1 MDISTLASKIQL
13 CYSTTELTQVE
24 TSLTM
29 TSREIAE
36 LTGVRHDN
44 AKRTLQTLVENGII
58 VQPQAEDEQFQDSL
72 GRSRTERSYRLDER
86 AALILTARLSP
97 EFTAKIVD
105 QWIEFRS
112 LIRTQQL
119 LIEKQAEE
127 KAALISEKLKI
138 AREAEDRADRKFRAS
153 RDLLEVVKPSHL
165 PKLVKADPEWR
176 DRCIKTLDSFL
187 SDPKLSTY
195 YAGEHDNAVK
205 ECVNVQD
212 RLKAVL
218 QFANAHLR
226 LKPESSGH
234 KLPDCT
240 EALSYRRNLLT

>member
-1 MDISTLASKIQL
+1 MDISTLAGKIQL
-13 CYSTTELTQVE
+13 CYSTTELAQVE
-24 TSLTM
+24 TDLTM
-29 TSREIAE
+29 TSREIAD

-138 AREAEDRADRKFRAS
+138 AQEAENLAERRVAAAK
-153 RDLLEVVKPSHL
+153 DLMAVFKPGQ
-165 PKLVKADPEWR
+165 LVKKVKDDPYWKQL
-176 DRCIKTLDSFL
+176 CIETLETFL
-187 SDPKLSTY
+187 KDPKLSTH
-195 YAGEHDNAVK
+195 YANEHDNAVK

-212 RLKAVL
+212 KLSDVL
-218 QFANAHLR
+218 RYVKTFMTV
-226 LKPESSGH
+226 KPNGIASRF
-234 KLPDCT
+234 PDCT
-240 EALSYRRNLLT
+240 EVLSYRRNLLR

>member
-1 MDISTLASKIQL
+1 MDISTLAGKIQL
-13 CYSTTELTQVE
+13 CYSTTELAQVE
-24 TSLTM
+24 TDLTM
-29 TSREIAE
+29 TSREIAA

-127 KAALISEKLKI
+127 RAAAISEKLKI
-138 AREAEDRADRKFRAS
+138 AEKAENLAERRVAAAK
-153 RDLLEVVKPSHL
+153 DLMVVFKPGQLTKKVKDDPYWKQLCVQTLE
-165 PKLVKADPEWR
+165 
-176 DRCIKTLDSFL
+176 TFL
-187 SDPKLSTY
+187 NDPKLSTH
-195 YAGEHDNAVK
+195 YANEHDNAVK

-212 RLKAVL
+212 KLNDVL
-218 QFANAHLR
+218 RYVKTFMTV
-226 LKPESSGH
+226 KPNGIASRF
-234 KLPDCT
+234 PDCT
-240 EALSYRRNLLT
+240 EVLSYRRNLLR

>member
-1 MDISTLASKIQL
+1 MNISTLAGKIQL
-13 CYSTTELTQVE
+13 CYSTTELAQVE
-24 TSLTM
+24 TDLTM
-29 TSREIAE
+29 TSREIAD

-138 AREAEDRADRKFRAS
+138 AQEAENLAERRVAAAK
-153 RDLLEVVKPSHL
+153 DLMAVFKPGQ
-165 PKLVKADPEWR
+165 LVKKVKDDPYWKQL
-176 DRCIKTLDSFL
+176 CIETLETFL
-187 SDPKLSTY
+187 KDPKLSTH
-195 YAGEHDNAVK
+195 YANEHDNAVK

-212 RLKAVL
+212 KLSDVL
-218 QFANAHLR
+218 RYVKTFMTV
-226 LKPESSGH
+226 KPNGIASRF
-234 KLPDCT
+234 PDCT
-240 EALSYRRNLLT
+240 EVLSYRRNLLR

>member
-13 CYSTTELTQVE
+13 CYSTSELAQVE

-36 LTGVRHDN
+36 LTGKEHFHV
-44 AKRTLQTLVENGII
+44 KRDVQQMLNDLQIDESSFGCTYFDGQNRKQTEYLLNEELTLTLVSGYSVQLRNLI
-58 VQPQAEDEQFQDSL
+58 V
-72 GRSRTERSYRLDER
+72 
-86 AALILTARLSP
+86 
-97 EFTAKIVD
+97 K

-127 KAALISEKLKI
+127 KAALISEKLRI

-165 PKLVKADPEWR
+165 PKLVKADPYWK
-176 DRCIKTLDSFL
+176 DRCIRTLDAFL
-187 SDPKLSTY
+187 KDPKLSTY

-234 KLPDCT
+234 NLPDCT